1 MPLLDL
7 TDQEAQSLLNI
18 VATTKEHAW
27 LVTNPLVQ
35 KIGALLQQ
43 KDSPHGGVDQER
55 RAAEHGGGATQASE
69 YGSVAQAEYDRINRD
84 NGIPDRSSAA
94 TREAQRPAGKPTYSD
109 PHTGAFRD

>member
-55 RAAEHGGGATQASE
+55 RVAEHGE
-69 YGSVAQAEYDRINRD
+69 RPIHPNILKDDRD
-84 NGIPDRSSAA
+84 NGAGPRPYYDTAGRPHN
-94 TREAQRPAGKPTYSD
+94 TPAGADAANARLSPGYPD
-109 PHTGAFRD
+109 